1 MKSLWR
7 KIAFISAWVILVL
20 GLVGSIVYAVQTR
33 SFGVFCSLFIPAAF
47 YFTILMLYLEHSN
60 NIEMR
65 VDQTYRKQN
74 NLPQL
79 PESAYTNIPFNSAPS
94 VPAAPA
100 APYQQPVQ
108 PQYQQPAPA
117 PVQQFQQP
125 APVQQ
130 PAPAPVPTP
139 APAPVQ
145 QPAPAPVPQPAT
157 EAPWT
162 CANCGTVNNPSA
174 NFCKGCGNKKA

>member
-7 KIAFISAWVILVL
+7 KIAFISAWVILLL
-20 GLVGSIVYAVQTR
+20 GLVGSIVYAVQAR

-47 YFTILMLYLEHSN
+47 YFTILMVYLEHTN
-60 NIEMR
+60 NVEMR
-65 VDQTYRKQN
+65 MDQTYRKQN

-79 PESAYTNIPFNSAPS
+79 PESSYTNIPFTSAPS
-94 VPAAPA
+94 VPA

-108 PQYQQPAPA
+108 PQYQQP
-117 PVQQFQQP
+117 VQFQQP

-130 PAPAPVPTP
+130 PAPAPVQQP

-145 QPAPAPVPQPAT
+145 QPAPAV
-157 EAPWT
+157 EAQPWT
-162 CANCGTVNNPSA
+162 CTNCGTVNNATA
-174 NFCKGCGNKKA
+174 NFCKGCGNKKG

>member
-33 SFGVFCSLFIPAAF
+33 SFGVFCSLFIPATF
-47 YFTILMLYLEHSN
+47 YFTILMVYLEHTN
-60 NIEMR
+60 NVEMR
-65 VDQTYRKQN
+65 MDQTYRKQN

-79 PESAYTNIPFNSAPS
+79 PESAYTNVPFTSAPS
-94 VPAAPA
+94 VPA

-125 APVQQ
+125 AP
-130 PAPAPVPTP
+130 
-139 APAPVQ
+139 APVQ
-145 QPAPAPVPQPAT
+145 QPAPAPVQQPVAD
-157 EAPWT
+157 AQPWT
-162 CANCGTVNNPSA
+162 CANCGTVNNPTA
-174 NFCKGCGNKKA
+174 NFCKGCGNKKG